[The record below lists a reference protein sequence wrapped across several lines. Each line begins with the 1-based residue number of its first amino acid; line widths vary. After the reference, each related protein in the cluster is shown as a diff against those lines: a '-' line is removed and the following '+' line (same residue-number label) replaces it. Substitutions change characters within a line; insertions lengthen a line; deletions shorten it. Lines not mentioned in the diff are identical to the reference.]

1 MKTKKVPVRMC
12 IACREG
18 RPKKELVRVVAAEG
32 MLSPDETGKAHG
44 RGAYLC
50 PNVEC
55 LDKAKKTKAFERS
68 LEAPMS
74 EEAYNAIKRVIL
86 RRGIK

>member
-1 MKTKKVPVRMC
+1 MC

-18 RPKKELVRVVAAEG
+18 RQKKELVRVIATDNGLEV
-32 MLSPDETGKAHG
+32 DESGKAHG

-50 PNVEC
+50 PDVDC
-55 LDKAKKTKAFERS
+55 LDRARKIKAFDRALDIS
-68 LEAPMS
+68 MS
-74 EEAYNAIKRVIL
+74 DDAYSAIKRVIL

>member
-18 RPKKELVRVVAAEG
+18 RPRKELVRVVSDEG
-32 MLSPDETGKAHG
+32 VLSPDETGKAHG

-50 PNVEC
+50 PSVDC
-55 LDKAKKTKAFERS
+55 LDKAKKIKAFERS
-68 LEAPMS
+68 LETTLND
-74 EEAYNAIKRVIL
+74 EAYNAIKRVIL